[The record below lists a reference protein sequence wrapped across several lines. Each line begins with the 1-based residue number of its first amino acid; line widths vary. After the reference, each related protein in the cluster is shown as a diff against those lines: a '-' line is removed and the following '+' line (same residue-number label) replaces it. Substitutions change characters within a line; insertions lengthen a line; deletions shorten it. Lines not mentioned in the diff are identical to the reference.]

1 MQGLADF
8 SFYLQNS
15 RFRFRFGN
23 SLFKED
29 QSLWGSGALSH

>member
-15 RFRFRFGN
+15 GFDSDSGQP
-23 SLFKED
+23 FKEK
-29 QSLWGSGALSH
+29 QSLSGTGALSH

>member
-29 QSLWGSGALSH
+29 QSLWGAGALSH

>member
-15 RFRFRFGN
+15 RFRFRFGQP
-23 SLFKED
+23 FKEE
-29 QSLWGSGALSH
+29 QSLSGSGALSH